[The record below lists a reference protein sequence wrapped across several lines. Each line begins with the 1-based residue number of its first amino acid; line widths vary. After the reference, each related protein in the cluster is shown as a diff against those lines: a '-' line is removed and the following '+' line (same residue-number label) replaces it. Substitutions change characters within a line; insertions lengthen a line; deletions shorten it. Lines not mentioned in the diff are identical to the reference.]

1 MSAEFAQSID
11 RRCVLPSAKPLE
23 FQGRGEA
30 GAVHSVPASP
40 SIIARF
46 GAYLVPTSEPV
57 GRLLTVKDVAARWA
71 VCTATVY
78 SLAKSGSLQS
88 LRIGN
93 LIRFTLAAVADYE
106 QTRVGAKA
114 ERHSDPNS
122 RG

>member
-1 MSAEFAQSID
+1 M
-11 RRCVLPSAKPLE
+11 
-23 FQGRGEA
+23 
-30 GAVHSVPASP
+30 
-40 SIIARF
+40 
-46 GAYLVPTSEPV
+46 